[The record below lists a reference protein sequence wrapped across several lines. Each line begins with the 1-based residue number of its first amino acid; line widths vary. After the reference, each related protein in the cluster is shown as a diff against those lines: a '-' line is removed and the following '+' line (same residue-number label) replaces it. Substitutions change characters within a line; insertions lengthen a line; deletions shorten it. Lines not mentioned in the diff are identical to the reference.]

1 MLKENEGREGE
12 RWEGEVG
19 RHLEKKQPDS
29 PAVCRRRGKGKK
41 KRGERRKI
49 NREREKREANMK

>member
-29 PAVCRRRGKGKK
+29 PAVCNLIAHPPVTWQKRREGEKK
-41 KRGERRKI
+41 KGEK
-49 NREREKREANMK
+49 EEK